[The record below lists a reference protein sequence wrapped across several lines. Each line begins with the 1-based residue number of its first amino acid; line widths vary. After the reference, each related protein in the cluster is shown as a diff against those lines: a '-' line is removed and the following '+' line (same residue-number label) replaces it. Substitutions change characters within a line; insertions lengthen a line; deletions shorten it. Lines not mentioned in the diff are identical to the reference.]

1 MILNYKYRLYPNITQ
16 KNLLDQQFFAANQ
29 SWNYT
34 LRLKSK
40 DVSVKKGFTKR
51 KMIELYVRKQL
62 KIRGITANSGIIQ
75 NSIINMEKTF
85 IRYFLMKKKGQEV
98 GFPDFK
104 TSSNIQQSFEF
115 KPQGI
120 QITEKYFKIMKMK
133 IKWKYNRELPSK
145 PKKIIIKREADGNY
159 FVIFSVEIE
168 KENLPKTGKTCGID
182 LNIQNIALA
191 TSTGKTFLKTIVK
204 LSKYSKK
211 YQKLQKVLSR
221 RYEKAKKSKQKVSK
235 NTKKLQKKQNKI
247 HKKVKN
253 IKEDFFHKTSSD
265 IVKNFDHIRVEKLEV
280 KEMKEK
286 APSKRLRRD
295 IAEVSW
301 TSLIEKLRYKSE
313 RYGRVFE
320 EINPAYTSQ
329 RCNVCG
335 FISKKNRTS
344 QSIFC
349 CKKCGNK
356 DNADCNAAKNIL
368 EYETWFLEQK
378 TRWASRHAESSITS

>member
-34 LRLKSK
+34 LRLKLK
-40 DVSVKKGFTKR
+40 DISVKKGFTTR

-85 IRYFLMKKKGQEV
+85 IRYFLMKKKDQEV

-104 TSSNIQQSFEF
+104 TSSNTKQSFEF

-120 QITEKYFKIMKMK
+120 QITEKYFKIMRMK
-133 IKWKYNRELPSK
+133 ISWKYHRKLPSK
-145 PKKIIIKREADGNY
+145 PKKIIVKREADGNY
-159 FVIFSVEIE
+159 YVIFSVEVE
-168 KENLPKTGKTCGID
+168 KKNLPKTKQSCGID
-182 LNIQNIALA
+182 LNVENIAIA
-191 TSTGKTFLKTIVK
+191 TSKGKVYLKTIKK
-204 LSKYSKK
+204 LDKYSKK
-211 YQKLQKVLSR
+211 FKKLEKKLSR
-221 RYEKAKKSKQKVSK
+221 RYEKCKKTKTRASK
-235 NTKKLQKKQNKI
+235 NTKNLQKKQNKI
-247 HKKVKN
+247 HKKVRN
-253 IKEDFFHKTSSD
+253 IKEDFFHKISKE

-301 TSLIEKLRYKSE
+301 NSLIEKLKYKSKK
-313 RYGRVFE
+313 YGRVFE

-329 RCNVCG
+329 RCNICG
-335 FISKKNRTS
+335 FISKRNRTS
-344 QSIFC
+344 QSIFH
-349 CKKCGNK
+349 CKKCGHK
-356 DNADCNAAKNIL
+356 DNADYNAARNIL
-368 EYETWFLEQK
+368 EYEQWFLEQK
-378 TRWASRHAESSITS
+378 TRWASRHAESSITF